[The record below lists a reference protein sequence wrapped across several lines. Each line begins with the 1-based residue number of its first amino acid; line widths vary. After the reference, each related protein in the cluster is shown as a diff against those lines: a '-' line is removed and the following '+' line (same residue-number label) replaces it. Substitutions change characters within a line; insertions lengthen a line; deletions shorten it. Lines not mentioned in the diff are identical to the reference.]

1 MNAKEKREAVERT
14 KELVALLQPIIQHQY
29 GCATLEPHPVIVRLT
44 KAQFDAIST
53 FWAGKIG
60 ELSATGI
67 EFDKPLPA
75 PF

>member
-1 MNAKEKREAVERT
+1 MNAREKREAIENTR
-14 KELVALLQPIIQHQY
+14 ELVDLLQPIIQHHY
-29 GCATLEPHPVIVRLT
+29 GATSEPRPVIVRLT
-44 KAQFDAIST
+44 KAQFDALGA